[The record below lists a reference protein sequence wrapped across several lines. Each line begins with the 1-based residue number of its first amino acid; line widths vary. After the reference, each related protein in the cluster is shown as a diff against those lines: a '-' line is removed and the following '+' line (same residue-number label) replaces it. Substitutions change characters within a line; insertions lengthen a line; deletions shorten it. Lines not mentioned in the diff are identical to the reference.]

1 MANWSLGGVGGAGRN
16 LLKEADFCP
25 YWIIAATLRFYSNLS
40 SQPTPAMVPKEISWR
55 LACVEIT
62 DVPHPFRCGPQFL
75 WSQFSCLSQDQSR
88 KTLMSM
94 HSSGSQT
101 FGFPESGKTP
111 LSLVS
116 MMRFS
121 QYTRPRA
128 LGALSPAAAPT
139 SLCQAT
145 PPVPASAQSSK
156 PTVIHMPRVSA
167 QTPVCT

>member
-1 MANWSLGGVGGAGRN
+1 
-16 LLKEADFCP
+16 
-25 YWIIAATLRFYSNLS
+25 
-40 SQPTPAMVPKEISWR
+40 MVPKEISWR

-145 PPVPASAQSSK
+145 PPGLRTKLQTHCDSHAPSLCSNACLYLTPSLET
-156 PTVIHMPRVSA
+156 PTHLSRPG
-167 QTPVCT
+167 QP